1 MKKINYLIIDRILL
15 QTNLNENSSSPHD
28 YFFFFFLFFLFFPIK
43 KTFHFYFNHMTYLI
57 VYDLF

>member
-1 MKKINYLIIDRILL
+1 MKNINYLRIDRILL

-28 YFFFFFLFFLFFPIK
+28 YSFFFFLFFPIK